1 MATFTE
7 CIPEAAAIQQG
18 KYAAYEGKSPLPPK
32 GNGVRRTFYV
42 PELDALRFC
51 AFLMVF
57 FRHIT
62 SQFGAIRS
70 YAAGPSVA
78 VMKSGLAPVSE
89 STGHWA
95 VIQGFTQSMDFGVC
109 LFFFLSS
116 FLITR
121 LLLLER
127 QAAGRID
134 VGKFYVRRSLRIW
147 PLYFVF
153 LATVAVLAHWVTILQ
168 CDRLRLLSS
177 ALFVANWAAVLHGW
191 ASVSIQ
197 PLWSVSVEEQ
207 FYAVWPWL
215 VRGGR
220 TMILKVS
227 GGLFLVSLATL
238 IYLGSRTGLQVT
250 AVWPNTLVQMMFFA
264 GGACT
269 AVLSKPETRH
279 LRMRLRLCLIAG
291 GLLSWIVASAGL
303 HLVRT
308 NSPGTFSLLAGYLL
322 VLAGTYLIFIGV
334 AGWDATRI
342 PRVTTYLGRISYG
355 LYVFHMVA
363 LLLVEQLVLPHLLPH
378 LAGGTKSLLLAES
391 LLAILGFVLTLVCAM
406 VSYKFLEKPFLKFSK
421 HFAVISS
428 RPA

>member
-134 VGKFYVRRSLRIW
+134 VGKFYVRHSRGTGSLGDYSSVRSAKTAVVCPICSELGGGIAWMGQRFHSA
-147 PLYFVF
+147 FVE
-153 LATVAVLAHWVTILQ
+153 
-168 CDRLRLLSS
+168 C
-177 ALFVANWAAVLHGW
+177 
-191 ASVSIQ
+191 
-197 PLWSVSVEEQ
+197 
-207 FYAVWPWL
+207 
-215 VRGGR
+215 VRGGTVLR
-220 TMILKVS
+220 C
-227 GGLFLVSLATL
+227 LA
-238 IYLGSRTGLQVT
+238 
-250 AVWPNTLVQMMFFA
+250 M
-264 GGACT
+264 ACT
-269 AVLSKPETRH
+269 WWSNDDP
-279 LRMRLRLCLIAG
+279 
-291 GLLSWIVASAGL
+291 
-303 HLVRT
+303 
-308 NSPGTFSLLAGYLL
+308 
-322 VLAGTYLIFIGV
+322 
-334 AGWDATRI
+334 
-342 PRVTTYLGRISYG
+342 
-355 LYVFHMVA
+355 
-363 LLLVEQLVLPHLLPH
+363 
-378 LAGGTKSLLLAES
+378 
-391 LLAILGFVLTLVCAM
+391 
-406 VSYKFLEKPFLKFSK
+406 
-421 HFAVISS
+421 
-428 RPA
+428 